1 MPKYTCN
8 EYRQEMR
15 LIGLR
20 KQLTVGTLTESEK
33 QQLTAEIKRLEKE
46 MEMD

>member
-15 LIGLR
+15 LIGLK
-20 KQLTVGTLTESEK
+20 KQLTVGNLSEYEK
-33 QQLTAEIKRLEKE
+33 QQLKTEIKRLEKE
-46 MEMD
+46 MQMD

>member
-1 MPKYTCN
+1 MPQYTCN

-15 LIGLR
+15 LIGLK
-20 KQLTVGTLTESEK
+20 KQLTFGNLTESEK
-33 QQLTAEIKRLEKE
+33 QQLATEIKRLEKE

>member
-15 LIGLR
+15 LIGLK
-20 KQLTVGTLTESEK
+20 KQLTIGNLTESEK
-33 QQLTAEIKRLEKE
+33 QQLTSEIKRLEKE

>member
-15 LIGLR
+15 LIGLK
-20 KQLTVGTLTESEK
+20 KQLKLGNLTESEK
-33 QQLTAEIKRLEKE
+33 QQLAIEIKRLEEE

>member
-15 LIGLR
+15 LIGLK
-20 KQLTVGTLTESEK
+20 KQLTGGNLTESEK
-33 QQLTAEIKRLEKE
+33 QQLTTEIKRLEKE

>member
-15 LIGLR
+15 LMGL
-20 KQLTVGTLTESEK
+20 KKLLTSGNLTDSER
-33 QQLTAEIKRLEKE
+33 QQLVMEIKRLEEE
-46 MEMD
+46 MKMD